1 LIFTTND
8 GSIMIKLFGKKTF
21 IDRLGEAVGL
31 KPKHSA
37 TALRSGLAAAGA
49 AAGLAVV
56 SAVVSALRD
65 RQSDGTQSAG
75 KRDGR

>member
-1 LIFTTND
+1 MN
-8 GSIMIKLFGKKTF
+8 KLFGKKTI

-31 KPKHSA
+31 KPKHSS

-56 SAVVSALRD
+56 SAVVSAVRD
-65 RQSDGTQSAG
+65 RQSDG
-75 KRDGR
+75 KRDAR

>member
-1 LIFTTND
+1 MN
-8 GSIMIKLFGKKTF
+8 KLFGKKTI

-31 KPKHSA
+31 RPKRST

-49 AAGLAVV
+49 AAGLAIV

-65 RQSDGTQSAG
+65 RQSYGE
-75 KRDGR
+75 RDAR

>member
-1 LIFTTND
+1 MN
-8 GSIMIKLFGKKTF
+8 KLFGKRTI

-31 KPKHSA
+31 RPKRSA

-49 AAGLAVV
+49 ATGLAVV

-65 RQSDGTQSAG
+65 RQSDGSQSAG

>member
-1 LIFTTND
+1 MN
-8 GSIMIKLFGKKTF
+8 KLFGKKTV

-31 KPKHSA
+31 KPKHLS

-56 SAVVSALRD
+56 SAVVSAFRD
-65 RQSDGTQSAG
+65 RQSDG
-75 KRDGR
+75 KRDDR